1 MDTLALPAVPP
12 LLVALP
18 PAPVPDSRVFE
29 CDPWHP
35 ADYRRPIFADY
46 AAAPPIC
53 RVEWLPFDPN
63 APAHRA
69 LPGDATEDTWISVGE
84 AYLRLPD
91 PMAIETIILA
101 HVGLAHRIVANIANR
116 LHPLAMHLE
125 PQGFA
130 SIAEDWFSMALLKM
144 FQVVIGDRKR
154 KSLNKQTGYGLR
166 CIGEKHGWDDLKA
179 PGHIAKYLGAAV
191 KYEIWQS
198 HKREQRRASTRSRT
212 CLQALRLE
220 RQKDQARRDRRRRTD
235 KLGQRPMRGVSRRN
249 AGSDRGRKGGP

>member
-35 ADYRRPIFADY
+35 ADYQRPIFADY

-84 AYLRLPD
+84 AYRRLPD

-116 LHPLAMHLE
+116 LHPVAMHLE

-144 FQVVIGDRKR
+144 LQVVIGDRKR
-154 KSLNKQTGYGLR
+154 AKRGYGLR
-166 CIGEKHGWDDLKA
+166 CIGEKHGWDDLAA

-198 HKREQRRASTRSRT
+198 HKREQTTRKHTIAYLLVRHSGWQGSRISNRTRLARRA
-212 CLQALRLE
+212 
-220 RQKDQARRDRRRRTD
+220 DR
-235 KLGQRPMRGVSRRN
+235 LGQRPMRGVSRRN
-249 AGSDRGRKGGP
+249 ARSDRGRKGGA